1 MQKYK
6 PFCFL
11 ENNFNAYDSRS
22 FFSWGWNTISITRNF
37 SRFFGPFA
45 GADNPIPVSETWLG
59 FSARAET
66 FSLQSPLSFQS
77 DFIQNPGSNSPR
89 NSTMWITISLRS
101 IKLIW
106 CINLRETIYADSYF
120 HSSSSHRTQSQLEY
134 SVSVAALASN
144 FPSGRQIISIL
155 CICYFLKKLLL
166 ALVGTIKQYYIG
178 RHLKCKW

>member
-1 MQKYK
+1 MIHL
-6 PFCFL
+6 PFSARAEVPFRLQGIFC
-11 ENNFNAYDSRS
+11 
-22 FFSWGWNTISITRNF
+22 
-37 SRFFGPFA
+37 RFFGPFA

-89 NSTMWITISLRS
+89 NHPLNSTMWITISLRS

-106 CINLRETIYADSYF
+106 CINNYLRETIYADSYF

-134 SVSVAALASN
+134 SVSVAVLTSN
-144 FPSGRQIISIL
+144 FLSGRQIIIIL
-155 CICYFLKKLLL
+155 CICYF
-166 ALVGTIKQYYIG
+166 
-178 RHLKCKW
+178 